1 MLKVAIRVSNA
12 YNSGLGHI
20 QRCIQIRRFI
30 KYKVIWFIDEKNEFI
45 KKKINKKDPIV
56 YERSPNLY
64 DKLGYNI
71 KKHKIKV
78 ILLDSY
84 HISSSDLY
92 KKIKNKAI
100 LITLKDKLDNTKS
113 DITIVPQPFSFNL
126 NNLNT
131 FIGTQYIPI
140 SKSLLN
146 NNKMKEKNTIIISM
160 GAYDKNG
167 LTLKIIDIIK
177 NISFLDKKYQI
188 LVILGKYSPNIKK
201 ARDKIIGL
209 KSFSLLVDKKN
220 MNSVYKKTLFA
231 IGAPGISHTERLAA
245 GVPTILLSQNTLHNK
260 IIDEWVKLN
269 CAIKSEPSDIIL
281 SKSIEDIYFNNN
293 LRKKIIEKGRELIDG
308 NGANRI
314 AKIINSKA
322 K

>member
-1 MLKVAIRVSNA
+1 MVKIAIRVSNA
-12 YNSGLGHI
+12 HNSGLGHI
-20 QRCIQIRRFI
+20 HRCIQIRRFI

-71 KKHKIKV
+71 EKHKIKV

-140 SKSLLN
+140 S
-146 NNKMKEKNTIIISM
+146 
-160 GAYDKNG
+160 
-167 LTLKIIDIIK
+167 
-177 NISFLDKKYQI
+177 
-188 LVILGKYSPNIKK
+188 
-201 ARDKIIGL
+201 
-209 KSFSLLVDKKN
+209 
-220 MNSVYKKTLFA
+220 
-231 IGAPGISHTERLAA
+231 
-245 GVPTILLSQNTLHNK
+245 
-260 IIDEWVKLN
+260 
-269 CAIKSEPSDIIL
+269 
-281 SKSIEDIYFNNN
+281 
-293 LRKKIIEKGRELIDG
+293 
-308 NGANRI
+308 
-314 AKIINSKA
+314 
-322 K
+322 

>member
-1 MLKVAIRVSNA
+1 
-12 YNSGLGHI
+12 
-20 QRCIQIRRFI
+20 
-30 KYKVIWFIDEKNEFI
+30 
-45 KKKINKKDPIV
+45 
-56 YERSPNLY
+56 
-64 DKLGYNI
+64 
-71 KKHKIKV
+71 
-78 ILLDSY
+78 
-84 HISSSDLY
+84 
-92 KKIKNKAI
+92 
-100 LITLKDKLDNTKS
+100 
-113 DITIVPQPFSFNL
+113 
-126 NNLNT
+126 
-131 FIGTQYIPI
+131 
-140 SKSLLN
+140 
-146 NNKMKEKNTIIISM
+146 MKEKNTIIISM

-188 LVILGKYSPNIKK
+188 LVILGKNSPNIKK
-201 ARDKIIGL
+201 ARDKIIEL
-209 KSFSLLVDKKN
+209 KVFLLVNKKN
-220 MNSVYKKTLFA
+220 MNSVYKKSLFA
-231 IGAPGISHTERLAA
+231 IGAPGISHAERLAA
-245 GVPTILLSQNTLHNK
+245 GVPTILLSQNNLHDK